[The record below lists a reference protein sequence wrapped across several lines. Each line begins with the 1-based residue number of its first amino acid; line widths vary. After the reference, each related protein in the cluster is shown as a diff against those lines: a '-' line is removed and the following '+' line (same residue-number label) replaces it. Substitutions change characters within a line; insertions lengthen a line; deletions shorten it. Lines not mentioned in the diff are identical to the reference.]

1 MMDTSETERSM
12 ALFQALHVGRI
23 LPKEKNTVLKLRHA
37 ESDVGRRR
45 FVISDS
51 PVPVVVLQK

>member
-12 ALFQALHVGRI
+12 VLFQALHVGRI
-23 LPKEKNTVLKLRHA
+23 LPKEKNTVLKLWRA
-37 ESDVGRRR
+37 QFDVGRRR

-51 PVPVVVLQK
+51 PV